1 MKIILLHYQI
11 WKYMRKYDLS
21 IGLDID
27 EVLANW
33 SGPFFNRFKPKNDAD
48 ITRICSQIINK
59 DRDFWLNLPVIQYP
73 IGFEPKLYCT
83 KRSCLKVY
91 SKEWL
96 DNNDFPH
103 KPVYQVFCQ
112 TDNKARYI
120 KGRIDVFIDDSPRNV
135 IQMNKSG
142 VPTLLMNTPFNQDF
156 GPILRIYSLDYEEIL
171 DTYYLAKEIGIFNE
185 FDKYF

>member
-1 MKIILLHYQI
+1 MTKL
-11 WKYMRKYDLS
+11 K

-27 EVLANW
+27 EVLADW
-33 SGPFFNRFKPKNDAD
+33 SGPFFKRFTPKNDAD
-48 ITRICSQIINK
+48 ITRICSRVINK
-59 DRDFWLNLPVIQYP
+59 DRNFWLNLPVIQYP

-83 KRSCLKVY
+83 KRSCLKTY

-96 DNNDFPH
+96 DNNGFPH

-135 IQMNKSG
+135 IQMNRSG
-142 VPTLLMNTPFNQDF
+142 VPTLLMDTPFNQDF
-156 GPILRIYSLDYEEIL
+156 GPILRIYSLDYYEIEDAFNTAL
-171 DTYYLAKEIGIFNE
+171 EMNIFKEFKLYY
-185 FDKYF
+185 DCRQ